1 MRRGIALLLI
11 YLCVLG
17 AAGSVGVTS
26 AWAAS
31 AAPYYV
37 EFRAVDIGVYGHS
50 YIAYGRLK
58 ANGQPSTVQYADFH
72 PKGGNLGLVFGHVLP
87 VGGAV
92 VPEQATL
99 SLPIVARYRRPLTEA
114 EYRKLLTAL
123 AGAASNPH
131 LWNAL
136 ANNCNT
142 FVGEMAQAV
151 GLRTPTSLM
160 FAYQFVPA
168 LRRMNE
174 GPKEAVITEARGVSR
189 QSTRRAVHPP
199 GA

>member
-72 PKGGNLGLVFGHVLP
+72 PKGAMSEKYGVYLADKGITGRAIAIVNKAGNVAWFKNYDIP
-87 VGGAV
+87 V
-92 VPEQATL
+92 VPDVKE
-99 SLPIVARYRRPLTEA
+99 VAA
-114 EYRKLLTAL
+114 AL
-123 AGAASNPH
+123 GQ
-131 LWNAL
+131 
-136 ANNCNT
+136 
-142 FVGEMAQAV
+142 VKAV
-151 GLRTPTSLM
+151 S
-160 FAYQFVPA
+160 A
-168 LRRMNE
+168 
-174 GPKEAVITEARGVSR
+174 
-189 QSTRRAVHPP
+189 
-199 GA
+199 

>member
-17 AAGSVGVTS
+17 AAGIAGGTS
-26 AWAAS
+26 AWAGP

-37 EFRAVDIGVYGHS
+37 EFRAVEIGVYGHS
-50 YIAYGRLK
+50 YIAYGRLN
-58 ANGQPSTVQYADFH
+58 ANGQPSSVQYADFH
-72 PKGGNLGLVFGHVLP
+72 PKGGNLGLVVGHVLP

-92 VPEQATL
+92 VPERETL

-114 EYRKLLTAL
+114 EYRKLLTAITE
-123 AGAASNPH
+123 AASNPH

-142 FVGEMAQAV
+142 FVGEMARAV
-151 GLRTPTSLM
+151 GLR
-160 FAYQFVPA
+160 APA
-168 LRRMNE
+168 
-174 GPKEAVITEARGVSR
+174 S
-189 QSTRRAVHPP
+189 
-199 GA
+199 